1 MVRMPR
7 VFGSHREAL
16 QSRRPGATRFGC
28 LLTLLIISA
37 VMYFG
42 INAGEVYW
50 RYLQYKEAMSQEV
63 RFRSFLPNS
72 RIKENL
78 ALIAD
83 SLGLP
88 EDAGVVTVT
97 RRDGRVTVEA
107 HYEEF
112 IELPGWRK
120 EVHFEPRATAGY

>member
-1 MVRMPR
+1 MPR
-7 VFGSHREAL
+7 RA
-16 QSRRPGATRFGC
+16 GATRFGC
-28 LLTLLIISA
+28 LFTLLIISA

-50 RYLQYKEAMSQEV
+50 RYLQYKQAMDHEV
-63 RFRSFLPNS
+63 RFRSFLPNA

-78 ALIAD
+78 ASIAD

-97 RRDGRVTVEA
+97 RERGRLIVEA
-107 HYEEF
+107 HYEDW
-112 IELPGWRK
+112 IELPGYRK
-120 EVHFEPRATAGY
+120 EVHFEPRASSGY

>member
-1 MVRMPR
+1 VVTPR
-7 VFGSHREAL
+7 RT
-16 QSRRPGATRFGC
+16 GASRFGC

-42 INAGEVYW
+42 INAAEVYW
-50 RYLQYKEAMSQEV
+50 RYLQYKDAMAQEV

-72 RIKENL
+72 RIRQNL
-78 ALIAD
+78 ANIAD

-97 RRDGRVTVEA
+97 RERGRVTVEA
-107 HYEEF
+107 HYEDW
-112 IELPGWRK
+112 IELPGYRK
-120 EVHFEPRATAGY
+120 EVHFEPRASSGY

>member
-1 MVRMPR
+1 MVMPR
-7 VFGSHREAL
+7 RA
-16 QSRRPGATRFGC
+16 GAARFGC

-50 RYLQYKEAMSQEV
+50 RYLQYKEAMDHEV

-72 RIKENL
+72 RIRENL
-78 ALIAD
+78 ANVAD

-97 RRDGRVTVEA
+97 RANGRVTVEA
-107 HYEEF
+107 HYEDW
-112 IELPGWRK
+112 IELPGYRK
-120 EVHFEPRATAGY
+120 EVHFEPRASSGY

>member
-1 MVRMPR
+1 MVI
-7 VFGSHREAL
+7 L
-16 QSRRPGATRFGC
+16 RRTGATRFGC
-28 LLTLLIISA
+28 LLTLLILSA

-50 RYLQYKEAMSQEV
+50 RYLQYKDAMAQEV

-72 RIKENL
+72 RIRQNL
-78 ALIAD
+78 AEIAD

-97 RRDGRVTVEA
+97 RERGRVTVEA

-112 IELPGWRK
+112 IELPGYRR
-120 EVHFEPRATAGY
+120 EVHFEPRASGGY